1 MFEWQ
6 GEKFE
11 FHEEKV
17 DPIFQQLLDQLQQTM
32 NNVPEIQRK
41 MTEVTGTAWSDDR
54 MIKVVVGPRGQ
65 LVDLDIDPRIFRKP
79 DAAAMRSQI
88 LATTQKAVREAT
100 DKVNELMESQFPP
113 EIEEMR
119 QKYIPERESSAPE
132 FTRTDAEFYAERED
146 GK

>member
-54 MIKVVVGPRGQ
+54 MIKIVVGPRGQ

-113 EIEEMR
+113 EFEEMR
-119 QKYIPERESSAPE
+119 QKYIPERESSVPE
-132 FTRTDAEFYAERED
+132 FTRTDAEIYAERED